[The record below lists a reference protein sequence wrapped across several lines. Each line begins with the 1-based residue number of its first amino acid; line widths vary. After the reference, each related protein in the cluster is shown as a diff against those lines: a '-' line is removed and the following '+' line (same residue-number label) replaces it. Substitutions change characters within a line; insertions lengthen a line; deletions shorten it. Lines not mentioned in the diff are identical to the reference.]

1 MRIKQCLKERYHL
14 SNYQIAQIAF
24 FFKNI
29 FSELS
34 KIFIMGVLFH
44 RHLKM
49 YLFLLFLMC
58 LLRSFSGGIH
68 FYTYRSCLAGSVT
81 YMWIALYALPH
92 IALPKY
98 IQLSLLLVC
107 VITCY
112 YVGPVLSKY
121 RTNFPQKRLYYC
133 RNVTCLIIGTYAF
146 IMCVIPENPYII
158 LGFWM
163 IILHSLQL
171 IVAKIRKKGELEKC

>member
-1 MRIKQCLKERYHL
+1 MDIKQFLKERYNL

-34 KIFIMGVLFH
+34 KMLIMGILFH

-49 YLFLLFLMC
+49 YFFLLVLMC

-68 FYTYRSCLAGSVT
+68 FYTYKNCLICSVV
-81 YMWIALYALPH
+81 YMWIAISVLPN
-92 IALPKY
+92 IVLPWHAR
-98 IQLSLLLVC
+98 LFLLHACIMVC
-107 VITCY
+107 YCI
-112 YVGPVLSKY
+112 GPVLSKY
-121 RTNFPQKRLYYC
+121 RTHFPQKRLYYC
-133 RNVTCLIIGTYAF
+133 RNVTCLIICIYAF
-146 IMCVIPENPYII
+146 IMFIIPENPYLIS
-158 LGFWM
+158 GFWM

-171 IVAKIRKKGELEKC
+171 SAAKIQTKGGIVK

>member
-1 MRIKQCLKERYHL
+1 MDIKQFLKERYNL

-34 KIFIMGVLFH
+34 KMLIMGILFH

-49 YLFLLFLMC
+49 YFFLLFLMC

-68 FYTYRSCLAGSVT
+68 FYTYRDCLIGSVT
-81 YMWIALYALPH
+81 YMWLTLSVLPH

-98 IQLSLLLVC
+98 IQLCLLLIC
-107 VITCY
+107 IINCY
-112 YVGPVLSKY
+112 CISPVLSKY
-121 RTNFPQKRLYYC
+121 RTDFPKKRLQCC
-133 RNVTCLIIGTYAF
+133 RNITCLIICIYTF
-146 IMCVIPENPYII
+146 IMFIIPENPYLIS
-158 LGFWM
+158 GFWM

-171 IVAKIRKKGELEKC
+171 SAAKIQTKGGIVK